1 MLFSPDMNIVFSA
14 SDNVSKNLLPL
25 TATRPVAD
33 IRVGILTIR
42 EKWLHDLNIK
52 ESSTNSNDY
61 LAARFPYDDSQID
74 QYFIQG
80 NICPTPVL
88 IEEVKKLETYHELYI
103 EQGIVA
109 SHSYFEGKPEF
120 ESVRSNEMPVI
131 INRPYDIFKNNG
143 TEIKRDFERLTKGKK
158 SQPVSATNTI
168 IGPKDQL
175 FLAPGAKVEA
185 SVINT
190 TEGPVY
196 IGPDA
201 EVMEGCL
208 IRGPFALCDH
218 AVLKMGT
225 KVYGATTIG
234 PGCKVGGEVNNVV
247 FFANSNKAHD
257 GFLGNA
263 VIGEWCNLGA
273 DSNCSNLKNNYGE
286 VSLYNYHTH
295 KAEKTGLQFCGLI
308 MGDHAK
314 CGINTMFNTGTVV
327 GVCANVFGA
336 GFPDTF
342 VPDFSWGGKDGMTT
356 YDFDKACETIER
368 VYARRGRKL
377 DADEREVLK
386 AIFNQTAPLRR

>member
-1 MLFSPDMNIVFSA
+1 MHIAFSDPEFRN
-14 SDNVSKNLLPL
+14 NLLPL
-25 TATRPVAD
+25 VATRPAAD
-33 IRVGILTIR
+33 LRVGILTIR
-42 EKWLHDLNIK
+42 EKWLHDLGIK
-52 ESSTNSNDY
+52 SSLTDTADY
-61 LAARFPYDDSQID
+61 LAAKYPRPAGDDNAWINGSV
-74 QYFIQG
+74 
-80 NICPTPVL
+80 CPTPEL
-88 IEEVKKLETYHELYI
+88 IAAVKKIKPGEMVFGGVLRVVICQTET
-103 EQGIVA
+103 
-109 SHSYFEGKPEF
+109 GKDNIRHVVTE
-120 ESVRSNEMPVI
+120 EKPVI
-131 INRPYDIFKNNG
+131 ISRPYDIFKNNG
-143 TEIKRDFERLTKGKK
+143 TEIQRDFERLTKGKK

-168 IGPKDQL
+168 IGPKDRL

-257 GFLGNA
+257 GFLGNS

-273 DSNCSNLKNNYGE
+273 DTNCSNLKNNYGE

-295 KAEKTGLQFCGLI
+295 RPEKTGLQFCGLI

-327 GVCANVFGA
+327 GVSANIFGA
-336 GFPDTF
+336 GFPETF
-342 VPDFSWGGKDGMTT
+342 VPDFSWGGKEGMTT

-368 VYARRGRKL
+368 VFARRNQVL
-377 DADEREVLK
+377 EAADREILK
-386 AIFNQTAPLRR
+386 AIFNQSAPLRK

>member
-1 MLFSPDMNIVFSA
+1 MLFSPDMNIVFFDA
-14 SDNVSKNLLPL
+14 GFREKLLPL
-25 TATRPVAD
+25 AATRPVAD

-42 EKWLHDLNIK
+42 EKWLHDLGAAASTTQTAAHLSAKYPYKKSKTELWI
-52 ESSTNSNDY
+52 SSTV
-61 LAARFPYDDSQID
+61 
-74 QYFIQG
+74 
-80 NICPTPVL
+80 CPTPE
-88 IEEVKKLETYHELYI
+88 IAAAAKKLKPGDLLQAG
-103 EQGIVA
+103 EQHIA
-109 SHSYFEGKPEF
+109 QCQAEGVDENGNRIAAGSEPLT
-120 ESVRSNEMPVI
+120 V
-131 INRPYDIFKNNG
+131 INRPFDIFKNNG
-143 TEIKRDFERLTKGKK
+143 TEIKRDFERLTRGKK
-158 SQPVSATNTI
+158 SQPVSPTNTI

-190 TEGPVY
+190 TDGPVY

-218 AVLKMGT
+218 AVLKMGA

-342 VPDFSWGGKDGMTT
+342 VPDFSWGGKDGMAT
-356 YDFDKACETIER
+356 YDFEKACETIER
-368 VYARRGRKL
+368 VYARRNQQL
-377 DADEREVLK
+377 DATEREILK
-386 AIFNQTAPLRR
+386 AIFNATAPLRR

>member
-1 MLFSPDMNIVFSA
+1 MNIVFY
-14 SDNVSKNLLPL
+14 DPGFRENLLPL
-25 TATRPVAD
+25 TATRPAAD
-33 IRVGILTIR
+33 LRVGILTIR
-42 EKWLHDLNIK
+42 EKWLHDLG
-52 ESSTNSNDY
+52 ETTSSTHTAAY
-61 LAARFPYDDSQID
+61 LSGTYPYKKSKTEVWISST
-74 QYFIQG
+74 
-80 NICPTPVL
+80 ICPTPEMAAAARALKAGDLLHAGTVH
-88 IEEVKKLETYHELYI
+88 IAQCQSESAGDKVNQVPAGSMELVEI
-103 EQGIVA
+103 L
-109 SHSYFEGKPEF
+109 
-120 ESVRSNEMPVI
+120 
-131 INRPYDIFKNNG
+131 RPFDIFKNNG

-190 TEGPVY
+190 TDGPVY

-377 DADEREVLK
+377 DANEREVLK

>member
-1 MLFSPDMNIVFSA
+1 MNIVFY
-14 SDNVSKNLLPL
+14 DPGFRENLLPL
-25 TATRPVAD
+25 TATRPAAD
-33 IRVGILTIR
+33 LRVGILTIR
-42 EKWLHDLNIK
+42 EKWLHDLG
-52 ESSTNSNDY
+52 ETTSSTHTAAY
-61 LAARFPYDDSQID
+61 LSGTYPYKKSKTELWISST
-74 QYFIQG
+74 
-80 NICPTPVL
+80 ICPTPEIAAAARTLRPGDLLHAGHVH
-88 IEEVKKLETYHELYI
+88 IAQCQSKTAGDKVNQVSAGSGELV
-103 EQGIVA
+103 E
-109 SHSYFEGKPEF
+109 
-120 ESVRSNEMPVI
+120 I
-131 INRPYDIFKNNG
+131 IRPYDIFKNNG
-143 TEIKRDFERLTKGKK
+143 IEIKRDFERLTKGKK

-168 IGPKDQL
+168 IGSKDQL

-190 TEGPVY
+190 TDGPVY

-218 AVLKMGT
+218 AVLKMGA

-247 FFANSNKAHD
+247 FYANSNKAHD

-336 GFPDTF
+336 GFPETF
-342 VPDFSWGGKDGMTT
+342 IPDFSWGGKEGMTT
-356 YDFDKACETIER
+356 YDFEKACETIER
-368 VYARRGRKL
+368 VYARRDKKL
-377 DADEREVLK
+377 DATEREILK